1 MTNPRYFLEGIMVL
15 DCTGL
20 LPGAVASLY
29 LADMGAEV
37 IKIEQP
43 GVGDYARGLGAEPG
57 EDGALFRMTNR
68 NKKSVTLNLK
78 TEKGRR
84 IFMELAAQADVILE
98 GYRPGVAD
106 ALGINYEVCR
116 SVNHLLIYA
125 SLTGWGQSGPYASL
139 AGHDLNYLSVAGL
152 IALSTSSDGEPVVP
166 GTQMADLN
174 GSVHAAITIL
184 GALYGRQM
192 TGEGVY
198 LDVAMLDGVLTW
210 EVVAASEQFSSGKA
224 VDPRGH
230 HALTGG
236 VISYNIYL
244 TKDGRYVSLGAV
256 ELKFWRAF
264 CEAVGRT
271 EWVERQMAPA
281 DRRGFHRELIE
292 LFESKTLAEWT
303 KLGVR
308 ADCCLSPV
316 LKMEEVWDH
325 PQVKSREITT
335 EWGAEDAE
343 RTVGFRFPVRMSGS
357 YPGAMQGKDM
367 VSAPRLGEHNVE
379 VFGRI
384 GLSQKELARM
394 TSEGVV

>member
-1 MTNPRYFLEGIMVL
+1 MTNARYFLEGIMVL
-15 DCTGL
+15 DCTRL

-43 GVGDYARGLGAEPG
+43 GVGDYARGMGAKPG
-57 EDGALFRMTNR
+57 ADGPLFRMTNR

-84 IFMELAAQADVILE
+84 IFMDLAAQADVILE
-98 GYRPGVAD
+98 GYRPGVAA

-125 SLTGWGQSGPYASL
+125 SLTGWGQNGPYAGL
-139 AGHDLNYLSVAGL
+139 AGHDLNYLSIAGL
-152 IALSTSSDGEPVVP
+152 TGLSTSSDGEPVVP
-166 GTQMADLN
+166 GTQVADLN
-174 GSVHAAITIL
+174 GSVQAVIAIL
-184 GALYGRQM
+184 GALYGRRM
-192 TGEGVY
+192 TGEGAY

-224 VDPRGH
+224 VEQRGH
-230 HALTGG
+230 PLTGG
-236 VISYNIYL
+236 VVSYNVYP

-256 ELKFWRAF
+256 EPKFWRAF
-264 CEAVGRT
+264 CEAVDHS
-271 EWVERQMAPA
+271 EWMERQAAPA

-303 KLGVR
+303 KLGER
-308 ADCCLSPV
+308 ADCCLSPI
-316 LKMEEVWDH
+316 LTMEEVWDH

-335 EWGAEDAE
+335 EWGTEDAE
-343 RTVGFRFPVRMSGS
+343 RTVGFRFPIKMSGGH
-357 YPGAMQGKDM
+357 PGAKQGKDM
-367 VSAPRLGEHNVE
+367 VPAPSLGEHNLE

-384 GLSQKELARM
+384 GLSQEELTELAGK
-394 TSEGVV
+394 GVV